1 MDEQRKS
8 CLFCKKTFSSKGNY
22 QRHLTIC
29 KVKKLVDEQN
39 ITITNQEIKEILV
52 RDEQISKLTSE
63 LLEKDKKIHHLNAE
77 LLSKDEQIN
86 LLKSIIENQK
96 HTVINNNNNYKHT
109 NTNTNNTINYISNLE
124 PINFEEM
131 KEQFE
136 NNLSNKYIDKGVEG
150 IAMFICDIPCENK
163 FITSDYSRKL
173 LTYKNP
179 QQQIIIDPKGNMLLN
194 TAIKQ
199 NADTI
204 IGKAENRYQYW
215 KTQIDD
221 AREEDIEPDK
231 SDIEKKNKTKK
242 LKTIAQKAKDNI
254 TFDSTDA
261 TNIIIAKG
269 MENKIIVN
277 TNDDI
282 KNDNISQDLTEN

>member
-1 MDEQRKS
+1 MNNEKL
-8 CLFCKKTFSSKGNY
+8 CPFCKKEYSTKTNCKKH
-22 QRHLTIC
+22 QKIC
-29 KVKKLVDEQN
+29 KQKDNETLLKEEIKKL
-39 ITITNQEIKEILV
+39 KESLIV
-52 RDEQISKLTSE
+52 
-63 LLEKDKKIHHLNAE
+63 
-77 LLSKDEQIN
+77 KDEQIN
-86 LLKSIIENQK
+86 LLKSIVENQK
-96 HTVINNNNNYKHT
+96 STVINNNNYK
-109 NTNTNNTINYISNLE
+109 NTNNTINYISNLE
-124 PINFEEM
+124 PINFQEM

-150 IAMFICDIPCENK
+150 IAMFICDLPCENK
-163 FITSDYSRKL
+163 FITSDYSRKI
-173 LTYKNP
+173 LTYKNQ
-179 QQQIIIDPKGNMLLN
+179 QQQIIIDPKGNILLN

-215 KTQIDD
+215 KTQIDE

-254 TFDSTDA
+254 IFDSTDA

-282 KNDNISQDLTEN
+282 KNDNISQYLTEN

>member
-1 MDEQRKS
+1 MDEERKS
-8 CLFCKKTFSSKGNY
+8 CLFCKKTFSSKGNC

-29 KVKKLVDEQN
+29 KVKKLVEEQN

-52 RDEQISKLTSE
+52 RDEQISTLTTK
-63 LLEKDKKIHHLNAE
+63 LLEKDKRISTLTIE
-77 LLSKDEQIN
+77 LLAKDEQIN

-96 HTVINNNNNYKHT
+96 PTVINNNNNYKNT

-124 PINFEEM
+124 PINFEDM
-131 KEQFE
+131 KEHFE

-150 IAMFICDIPCENK
+150 IAMFICDVPCENK
-163 FITSDYSRKL
+163 FITSDYARKIVS
-173 LTYKNP
+173 YKTADEKT
-179 QQQIIIDPKGNMLLN
+179 IIDPKGHILLN

-204 IGKAENRYQYW
+204 IDKAEDRYQYW
-215 KTQIDD
+215 KNQIDD

-242 LKTIAQKAKDNI
+242 LKTIAQKAKEDI
-254 TFDSTDA
+254 TFDCSDA
-261 TNIIIAKG
+261 TNVIISKG
-269 MENKIIVN
+269 MKNKVIVN
-277 TNDDI
+277 TNDETKPI
-282 KNDNISQDLTEN
+282 C